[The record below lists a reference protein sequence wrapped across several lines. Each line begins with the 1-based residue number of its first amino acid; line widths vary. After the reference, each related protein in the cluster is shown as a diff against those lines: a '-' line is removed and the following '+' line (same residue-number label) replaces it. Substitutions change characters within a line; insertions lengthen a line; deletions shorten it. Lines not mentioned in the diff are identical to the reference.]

1 MRTALYRLYAA
12 DGMLLYIGVTGE
24 LSVRFYY
31 HSREKRWWPQVHGKR
46 ITWYDDRAEAEEAER
61 CAILGENP
69 VHNIFHTPAQGEVI
83 RAAQRRTAGKHDH
96 RGAGWSRWEAMPAYA
111 RKCGGCGAQ
120 QVAETDDP
128 DVIVLCSGCWPSC
141 DEGEPAFRAP

>member
-12 DGMLLYIGVTGE
+12 DGTLLYIGVTGK

-61 CAILGENP
+61 CAILGEHP

-83 RAAQRRTAGKHDH
+83 RAAQQRTH
-96 RGAGWSRWEAMPAYA
+96 
-111 RKCGGCGAQ
+111 GGGLLSG
-120 QVAETDDP
+120 DP
-128 DVIVLCSGCWPSC
+128 LLFG
-141 DEGEPAFRAP
+141 GEPEWVRARYRKLIKRQLAS

>member
-1 MRTALYRLYAA
+1 MPENRTALYRLYAA
-12 DGMLLYIGVTGE
+12 DGTLLYIGVTGK

-46 ITWYDDRAEAEEAER
+46 ITWYDSRAEAEEAER

-83 RAAQRRTAGKHDH
+83 RAAQRRAGGYGH
-96 RGAGWSRWEAMPAYA
+96 RGEGWSYRGAVSMYA
-111 RKCGGCGAQ
+111 RKCGRMR
-120 QVAETDDP
+120 
-128 DVIVLCSGCWPSC
+128 CSASRG
-141 DEGEPAFRAP
+141 DG